1 MAVYAGG
8 TRTGCTLAMILVLV
22 RGFPSGNQGNNWRH
36 ACASVRQAKGESHSA
51 SRELGAAFAG
61 DAGSNSSSAA
71 ILAGFA
77 NFHGVT
83 VKSTVWLDAAFT
95 LRSLHRR
102 FDNVARRQG
111 LCCLFRMQFL

>member
-1 MAVYAGG
+1 
-8 TRTGCTLAMILVLV
+8 MILFLV
-22 RGFPSGNQGNNWRH
+22 RAFPLGNQGNNWRH

-51 SRELGAAFAG
+51 WRELAAAFAG

-83 VKSTVWLDAAFT
+83 VKSTVWLDAALT

-102 FDNVARRQG
+102 FDNVADPVGEQHTTQSKLGTRAASRHNAVIAKQ
-111 LCCLFRMQFL
+111 